1 MYCPNCGKE
10 IENSEMKFCP
20 ECGQSLTKV
29 DKQST
34 LQSVGGNS
42 SGIGFRRAMFAI
54 CVLCAIVAVAIPAYC
69 YAVDDGWS
77 GGSLD
82 WFESIGIV
90 LTIILAVIAAI
101 AGIIGLSS
109 KK

>member
-10 IENSEMKFCP
+10 VEDTGAKFCP
-20 ECGQSLTKV
+20 GCGQNLMEPTK
-29 DKQST
+29 ST
-34 LQSVGGNS
+34 AQNVGDNP
-42 SGIGFRRAMFAI
+42 SGIGFRKAMFAI
-54 CVLCAIVAVAIPAYC
+54 CVLCAIVAIAIPVYC

-82 WFESIGIV
+82 WYSSIGIV
-90 LTIILAVIAAI
+90 LTIILGVVAAI
-101 AGIIGLSS
+101 AGIIGLFC

>member
-10 IENSEMKFCP
+10 LENPEMKFCP
-20 ECGQSLTKV
+20 ECGQNLTKT
-29 DKQST
+29 DKKAS
-34 LQSVGGNS
+34 LQNVGEHP
-42 SGIGFRRAMFAI
+42 SGMGLRKAMFAI
-54 CVLCAIVAVAIPAYC
+54 CVLCAFVAVAIPAYC

-90 LTIILAVIAAI
+90 LTIILAVVAAI
-101 AGIIGLSS
+101 AGIIGLFS
-109 KK
+109 KR